1 MHIRRFPFVLIIG
14 FLVLGMFFQSCLKSK
29 NPGLPN
35 EVVRTISETGINRVE
50 LTKTIGYFIDREDSI
65 YLHSVYFL
73 MKHLPHQYSVN
84 YEIQDNDSL
93 RLNFNPVHFQTY
105 EELESWWKEQKL
117 KKNGIK
123 YVPIKYTLD
132 RDTIT
137 ATLLINT
144 VDLAVSSTSFP
155 WSKFYSADDYF
166 EYILPY
172 RFGNE
177 TLNDWR
183 SRILHDFKW
192 VLDSI
197 GNQTDP
203 TTIIKWVN
211 SYVNN
216 NFEFDKRYLRVPE
229 AQSFEE
235 IITTKRG
242 NYQDLAYLKAMMLRS
257 FGIPATIDY
266 VPFLADTT
274 GSFYFA
280 VAKNKHG
287 VFEALLPNETT
298 YLFSQN
304 YIPKVYRRIYTKN
317 PQSLYAIKELSLTT
331 PPFIGH
337 YHYLDVT
344 NEYVET
350 KTYNFPVKK
359 HDTLYYAA
367 VFNDS
372 SWRAVDWTITKT
384 NIASFQNLSMNI
396 NYRVMHIKD
405 DSLRFEKNSN

>member
-1 MHIRRFPFVLIIG
+1 
-14 FLVLGMFFQSCLKSK
+14 MFFQSCLKSK
-29 NPGLPN
+29 NPGLPQ

-50 LTKTIGYFIDREDSI
+50 LTKTIGHFIDREDSI

-73 MKHLPHQYSVN
+73 LKHLPHQYSVN
-84 YEIQDNDSL
+84 YEIQDNDSF

-105 EELESWWKEQKL
+105 EELESWWREQKL
-117 KKNGIK
+117 KKNGIN

-137 ATLLINT
+137 AALLVNT
-144 VDLAVSSTSFP
+144 VELAVSSTSFP
-155 WSKFYSADDYF
+155 WSKFYSEDDYF

-177 TLNDWR
+177 ALNDWR
-183 SRILHDFKW
+183 STILSDFKW

-344 NEYVET
+344 NEYLET

-372 SWRAVDWTITKT
+372 SWRAIDWTITKT
-384 NIASFQNLSMNI
+384 NIASFQSLSMNI
-396 NYRVMHIKD
+396 NYSVMHMKD
-405 DSLRFEKNSN
+405 DSLRFEQNSN